1 MLIVLLEHTNDF
13 KIIHKNIYKLYKNHI
28 NYPKYQDAHF
38 LYEDNNYN
46 ELSGY
51 YFIKGKYNIS
61 NKIFVIREFESVD
74 KDTFIGD
81 LKNKMIRNLALSENS
96 YIITR
101 AMLFGD
107 KSGFSKETK
116 RGFSVSGTMHLFAVS
131 GFHVGC
137 IFLFLCSLDLLSTIS
152 HQKLS
157 HYLP

>member
-1 MLIVLLEHTNDF
+1 MYFFLQRNTNYEEVDSSGIYWTEEMLIVLLEHTNDF

-81 LKNKMIRNLALSENS
+81 LKNKMIRNLALSGKFIHYNKS
-96 YIITR
+96 YAFRRQKWI
-101 AMLFGD
+101 L
-107 KSGFSKETK
+107 K
-116 RGFSVSGTMHLFAVS
+116 RN
-131 GFHVGC
+131 
-137 IFLFLCSLDLLSTIS
+137 
-152 HQKLS
+152 
-157 HYLP
+157 